1 MATQLQRMTVHFTGR
16 VQGVGFRFTVLEL
29 ARTLAVTGTVRNE
42 WDGSV
47 TLVAEGTRDEL
58 ESFLLRIHRSRLG
71 AFIRQAHTR
80 WTEASG
86 NIKQFSISY

>member
-1 MATQLQRMTVHFTGR
+1 MAAQLQRMTVDFTGR

-29 ARTLAVTGTVRNE
+29 AQALAVTGTVRNE

-47 TLVAEGTRDEL
+47 TLVAEGKREEL
-58 ESFLLRIHRSRLG
+58 ETLLLRIHRSRLG
-71 AFIRQAHTR
+71 PFIRQAHTR

-86 NIKQFSISY
+86 DIKKFSIIY